1 MTQSAQTLRKKTIV
15 LFKMDRYGF
24 YFDIITTADAIDQ
37 NDLSLFKSIT
47 S

>member
-24 YFDIITTADAIDQ
+24 YFDIETTAERAD
-37 NDLSLFKSIT
+37 
-47 S
+47 